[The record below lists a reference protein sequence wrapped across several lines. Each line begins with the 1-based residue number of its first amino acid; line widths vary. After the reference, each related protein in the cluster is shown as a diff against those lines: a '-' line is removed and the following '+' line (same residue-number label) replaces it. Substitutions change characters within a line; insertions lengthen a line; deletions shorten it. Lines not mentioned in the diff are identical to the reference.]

1 MHVWGRRAGL
11 VGRIHRLD
19 ERVDEVWGRV
29 LRGRPAIDRT
39 FYLASELGDFS
50 LIWHLIGAAQGL
62 RSDEDAD
69 ATARLAVVLL
79 AESLLVNQGVKRLV
93 RRPRPLHETIRPH
106 ALRTPSTSSF
116 PSGHASSA
124 FTAAGVL
131 ADRDP
136 ALAPLYYGVAVVV
149 ATSRIHVRIH
159 HASDVVAGAA
169 LGMVLAKLALR
180 AWPLPPHGLR
190 PDTSGTPGT
199 PATRTA

>member
-1 MHVWGRRAGL
+1 MFLGGRRAGL
-11 VGRIHRLD
+11 VERVLELD
-19 ERVDEVWGRV
+19 ERIDAAWART
-29 LRGRPAIDRT
+29 LRGRPLVDRA

-93 RRPRPLHETIRPH
+93 RRPRPLHEAIRPH
-106 ALRTPSTSSF
+106 ALRTPRTSSF

-136 ALAPLYYGVAVVV
+136 DLAPLYYAVAVVV

-169 LGMVLAKLALR
+169 LGFVLAKVALR
-180 AWPLPPHGLR
+180 LWPLPPHRAR
-190 PDTSGTPGT
+190 PADRAPGT
-199 PATRTA
+199 PATPLP